1 MVMIPPY
8 VPEAFLT
15 MYLPAIYAGL
25 IVGFIGTMA
34 IAMKREE
41 IHILI
46 LTDLVGLAMI
56 FVVSAVGTDL
66 AEALILPGLVVELA
80 ETLAISEILI
90 TREMRKIEQDPRRN
104 LSKSSSLFPQPFSLD
119 MEIMTTAPNFIALV
133 LIGYGI
139 FLTGFTGGAVAGG
152 GIVLYALSKKAR
164 GLPVLVLDGIA
175 GVSGIAWCLWII
187 GFLLFF
193 VMPQYWLLSLFLA
206 ACGLLLKV
214 ASKVGLIGL
223 LMREDIDKEEV
234 MVMDLGTLGGN
245 LLGTIPLGD
254 IVLYVTPFNLF
265 LFAVLL
271 GFTVLIAF
279 SKPETQVE
287 ATLHNLNN
295 TEVKVGPK
303 EFKQRR
309 FLSVLCGIAS
319 AGAMITGDLFNFTLF
334 MALVGILNIGIVSAV
349 KQTSVLNSAFNYGL
363 IAMMWSLPLF
373 GGASIILASTG
384 TFA

>member
-1 MVMIPPY
+1 MVL
-8 VPEAFLT
+8 VPQFVPQAFIS

-34 IAMKREE
+34 IAINRRE

-80 ETLAISEILI
+80 ETLAISEILL
-90 TREMRKIEQDPRRN
+90 TREMRKIEQNPRRN
-104 LSKSSSLFPQPFSLD
+104 LTVSSSMFPQSFSLD

-164 GLPVLVLDGIA
+164 GLPVLILDGIA

-193 VMPQYWLLSLFLA
+193 VTPQYWLLSLFLA

-223 LMREDIDKEEV
+223 LMREDIDKE
-234 MVMDLGTLGGN
+234 
-245 LLGTIPLGD
+245 
-254 IVLYVTPFNLF
+254 
-265 LFAVLL
+265 
-271 GFTVLIAF
+271 
-279 SKPETQVE
+279 
-287 ATLHNLNN
+287 
-295 TEVKVGPK
+295 
-303 EFKQRR
+303 
-309 FLSVLCGIAS
+309 
-319 AGAMITGDLFNFTLF
+319 
-334 MALVGILNIGIVSAV
+334 
-349 KQTSVLNSAFNYGL
+349 
-363 IAMMWSLPLF
+363 
-373 GGASIILASTG
+373 
-384 TFA
+384 

>member
-1 MVMIPPY
+1 MVVIPAF
-8 VPEAFLT
+8 VPVEFLS

-46 LTDLVGLAMI
+46 LTDIVGLAMI

-90 TREMRKIEQDPRRN
+90 TREMRIIEANPRKN
-104 LSKSSSLFPQPFSLD
+104 LSRSASLFPQPFALN
-119 MEIMTTAPNFIALV
+119 MEVLNTAPNFIALI

-164 GLPVLVLDGIA
+164 GLPVLILDGIA

-193 VMPQYWLLSLFLA
+193 VTPQYWLLSLFLA

-223 LMREDIDKEEV
+223 LMREDIDKE
-234 MVMDLGTLGGN
+234 
-245 LLGTIPLGD
+245 
-254 IVLYVTPFNLF
+254 
-265 LFAVLL
+265 
-271 GFTVLIAF
+271 
-279 SKPETQVE
+279 
-287 ATLHNLNN
+287 
-295 TEVKVGPK
+295 
-303 EFKQRR
+303 
-309 FLSVLCGIAS
+309 
-319 AGAMITGDLFNFTLF
+319 
-334 MALVGILNIGIVSAV
+334 
-349 KQTSVLNSAFNYGL
+349 
-363 IAMMWSLPLF
+363 
-373 GGASIILASTG
+373 
-384 TFA
+384 

>member
-1 MVMIPPY
+1 MVFIPPF
-8 VPEAFLT
+8 VPDAFLS

-34 IAMKREE
+34 IALKREE

-90 TREMRKIEQDPRRN
+90 TREMRIIEQDPRRN
-104 LSKSSSLFPQPFSLD
+104 LSKSSSLFPQPFALN

-133 LIGYGI
+133 LVGYGI

-164 GLPVLVLDGIA
+164 GLPVLVLDGVA

-193 VMPQYWLLSLFLA
+193 VTPQYWLLSLFLA
-206 ACGLLLKV
+206 ACGLL
-214 ASKVGLIGL
+214 
-223 LMREDIDKEEV
+223 
-234 MVMDLGTLGGN
+234 
-245 LLGTIPLGD
+245 
-254 IVLYVTPFNLF
+254 
-265 LFAVLL
+265 
-271 GFTVLIAF
+271 
-279 SKPETQVE
+279 
-287 ATLHNLNN
+287 
-295 TEVKVGPK
+295 
-303 EFKQRR
+303 
-309 FLSVLCGIAS
+309 
-319 AGAMITGDLFNFTLF
+319 
-334 MALVGILNIGIVSAV
+334 
-349 KQTSVLNSAFNYGL
+349 
-363 IAMMWSLPLF
+363 
-373 GGASIILASTG
+373 
-384 TFA
+384 

>member
-1 MVMIPPY
+1 MLILAQY
-8 VPEAFLT
+8 VPQTFIN
-15 MYLPAIYAGL
+15 MYLPAIYVGL
-25 IVGFIGTMA
+25 IIGFIGTMA
-34 IAMKREE
+34 IALKREE

-90 TREMRKIEQDPRRN
+90 TREMRKIEQDPRAN
-104 LSKSSSLFPQPFSLD
+104 LTKSSSIFPQSFSLD

-133 LIGYGI
+133 LIAYGI

-164 GLPVLVLDGIA
+164 GLPVLILDGVA

-193 VMPQYWLLSLFLA
+193 VTPQYWLLSLFLA

-223 LMREDIDKEEV
+223 LMREDIDKE
-234 MVMDLGTLGGN
+234 
-245 LLGTIPLGD
+245 
-254 IVLYVTPFNLF
+254 
-265 LFAVLL
+265 
-271 GFTVLIAF
+271 
-279 SKPETQVE
+279 
-287 ATLHNLNN
+287 
-295 TEVKVGPK
+295 
-303 EFKQRR
+303 
-309 FLSVLCGIAS
+309 
-319 AGAMITGDLFNFTLF
+319 
-334 MALVGILNIGIVSAV
+334 
-349 KQTSVLNSAFNYGL
+349 
-363 IAMMWSLPLF
+363 
-373 GGASIILASTG
+373 
-384 TFA
+384 